1 MLRFS
6 RRLFSAGAAAH
17 HAPAAP
23 PLVDRLQ
30 RLREQLDADARSLPS
45 FARPAAGAAAAA
57 APGCAPTADYADD
70 PAAPAEVREA
80 KPTWLRIDA
89 PYGAR
94 AENLARLSRD
104 VKKLN
109 LATVCEE
116 AKCPNIGE
124 CWGGKEGTATA
135 TIMLMGDTCTRGC
148 SFCNVKTS
156 HTPPPLDA
164 AEPLRVAEA
173 VANWGLHYVVLT
185 SVDRDELVRGGGR
198 GWQGVGVE
206 EAKGGSSFYS
216 FSSLAARAPW
226 TIPGTPPHLHFPS
239 LHPFLSLSLSLPLP
253 PSLRAARPGQR
264 ALCSHSA
271 RHQGCAARH
280 EGGVPHARL

>member
-1 MLRFS
+1 MLHACLA
-6 RRLFSAGAAAH
+6 RRLSTAAA
-17 HAPAAP
+17 PRAAGSP
-23 PLVDRLQ
+23 VVDRLQ

-45 FARPAAGAAAAA
+45 FAPSTPSL

-70 PAAPAEVREA
+70 ASAPAEVREA

-164 AEPLRVAEA
+164 AEPARVAQA
-173 VANWGLHYVVLT
+173 VASWGLHYVVLT
-185 SVDRDELVRGGGR
+185 SVDRDELVRG
-198 GWQGVGVE
+198 
-206 EAKGGSSFYS
+206 AH
-216 FSSLAARAPW
+216 
-226 TIPGTPPHLHFPS
+226 THLC
-239 LHPFLSLSLSLPLP
+239 
-253 PSLRAARPGQR
+253 GQ
-264 ALCSHSA
+264 A
-271 RHQGCAARH
+271 
-280 EGGVPHARL
+280 VHAH

>member
-1 MLRFS
+1 MLRYAALHA
-6 RRLFSAGAAAH
+6 RRHLSTASA
-17 HAPAAP
+17 PP

-30 RLREQLDADARSLPS
+30 RLREQLEADARSLPS
-45 FARPAAGAAAAA
+45 FAAPPSAAAV
-57 APGCAPTADYADD
+57 APGCAPTSDYADD
-70 PAAPAEVREA
+70 ASAPAEVREA

-156 HTPPPLDA
+156 HAPPPLDA
-164 AEPLRVAEA
+164 AEPQRVAEA
-173 VANWGLHYVVLT
+173 VASWGLHYVVLT
-185 SVDRDELVRGGGR
+185 SVDRDELVRGPAGKRARARVPGPAPAPLLLPTSAAASR
-198 GWQGVGVE
+198 SPHPKTR
-206 EAKGGSSFYS
+206 A
-216 FSSLAARAPW
+216 AARSP
-226 TIPGTPPHLHFPS
+226 T
-239 LHPFLSLSLSLPLP
+239 
-253 PSLRAARPGQR
+253 RAASTLQPRCAPSRLRGQT
-264 ALCSHSA
+264 
-271 RHQGCAARH
+271 
-280 EGGVPHARL
+280 